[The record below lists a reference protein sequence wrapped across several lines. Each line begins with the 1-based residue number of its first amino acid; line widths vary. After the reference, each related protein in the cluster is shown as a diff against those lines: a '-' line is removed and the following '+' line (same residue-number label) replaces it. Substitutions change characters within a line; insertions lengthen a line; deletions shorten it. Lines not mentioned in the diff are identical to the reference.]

1 MRLQAAVL
9 SNAGRVREKNEDN
22 YYYNGEFMPA
32 TNRGVDAHQ
41 EWVQLDRPALFG
53 VFDGMG
59 GYAAGERASNLTAQA
74 ADRLWR
80 EWDRT
85 GTPADLMERICMEA
99 NSVVCDAME
108 ADNGRRMGSTASM
121 LMFDNEQYH
130 VCNIGDSP
138 IFLLRQG
145 QLWEISMEHTERWT
159 FEKVTG
165 QKAPPKKKF
174 RLTQN
179 IGIFED
185 EMAIEPYC
193 GDGPIQKGDVFLIC
207 SDGVTDMLDR
217 EEVQEILSKPLPTGE
232 MIRQLLAGALEAG
245 GKDNITA
252 ICLRVCLDPMP
263 EEPAAP
269 QAAPRKAPAK
279 AGKKPGKRKWGLI
292 FGGVG
297 LAVAVAAGAVTLG
310 LTRGGKNKGIKVKE
324 IVSGSLFCPMETGDI
339 GTIDFDL
346 N

>member
-22 YYYNGEFMPA
+22 YYFNGEFMPA
-32 TNRGVDAHQ
+32 MNQGAQAHQ
-41 EWVQLDRPALFG
+41 QWVDLNRQALFG

-74 ADRLWR
+74 ADRLWKS
-80 EWDRT
+80 WDRSS
-85 GTPADLMERICMEA
+85 TPADLMERICMEA

-121 LMFDNEQYH
+121 LLVDNEQYH

-165 QKAPPKKKF
+165 QKAPAKKKF

-193 GDGPIQKGDVFLIC
+193 SSGPIQKGDVFLIC

-217 EEVQEILSKPLPTGE
+217 EEVQEILSKPLPTQA
-232 MIRQLLAGALEAG
+232 MIQQLLEGALEAG

-252 ICLRVCLDPMP
+252 VCLRVCLDPMP
-263 EEPAAP
+263 EEAMAPAARP
-269 QAAPRKAPAK
+269 SSVQRT
-279 AGKKPGKRKWGLI
+279 GKKPAKKSGKLGLVI
-292 FGGVG
+292 GGIA
-297 LAVAVAAGAVTLG
+297 LAAAVAVGGVVWG
-310 LTRGGKNKGIKVKE
+310 LPMLNRTQGVEE
-324 IVSGSLFCPMETGDI
+324 IVKRSVLHYMDVGSV
-339 GTIDFDL
+339 GTLD
-346 N
+346 

>member
-53 VFDGMG
+53 VFDGMR

-207 SDGVTDMLDR
+207 SDGVTDMV
-217 EEVQEILSKPLPTGE
+217 EEQQICN
-232 MIRQLLAGALEAG
+232 LLARCDSPEICVEELIRASLDG
-245 GKDNITA
+245 GGRDNITA
-252 ICLRVCLDPMP
+252 IVLD
-263 EEPAAP
+263 
-269 QAAPRKAPAK
+269 
-279 AGKKPGKRKWGLI
+279 
-292 FGGVG
+292 V
-297 LAVAVAAGAVTLG
+297 V
-310 LTRGGKNKGIKVKE
+310 
-324 IVSGSLFCPMETGDI
+324 
-339 GTIDFDL
+339 
-346 N
+346 

>member
-9 SNAGRVREKNEDN
+9 SNAGKVREKNEDN
-22 YYYNGEFMPA
+22 FYFNGEFMPA
-32 TNRGVDAHQ
+32 VNQGMDAHQ
-41 EWVQLDRPALFG
+41 EWVFLEKPALFG

-59 GYAAGERASNLTAQA
+59 GYAAGERASNMTAQA
-74 ADRLWR
+74 ADRLWQD
-80 EWDRT
+80 WDRT

-108 ADNGRRMGSTASM
+108 AEHGRRMGSTASM

-145 QLWEISMEHTERWT
+145 KLWEISMEHTERWT
-159 FEKVTG
+159 CEKVTG

-193 GDGPIQKGDVFLIC
+193 SDGPIQMGDVFLIC
-207 SDGVTDMLDR
+207 SDGVTDMLDQ
-217 EEVQEILSKPLPTGE
+217 EQVQEILSKPLPTGE

-263 EEPAAP
+263 EEKATP
-269 QAAPRKAPAK
+269 QTAPRNSHNKPAQK
-279 AGKKPGKRKWGLI
+279 SGKGKWGLI
-292 FGGVG
+292 FGGIA
-297 LAVAVAAGAVTLG
+297 LAVAVAAGALTIG
-310 LTRGGKNKGIKVKE
+310 LTNANKTKGVEK
-324 IVSGSLFCPMETGDI
+324 IVGGSLINYMDVGDI
-339 GTIDFDL
+339 GSLEFNLD
-346 N
+346 